1 MARAAHHAPRQAL
14 SHYRKIACDGHFTSR
29 YHAAARTSCHVC
41 ITSVKTPPIMAPPLN
56 TPSALISFEKLNF
69 GGVVFRAKRDPFPA
83 RPRPVS
89 GVGRDYT
96 IPIPPFAIRFPP
108 VARWRAAAQSR
119 RRLPRKKANRSRD
132 PRSEERRAGEKGR

>member
-41 ITSVKTPPIMAPPLN
+41 ITSVKTPPIMTPPLN

-83 RPRPVS
+83 RPRSVS
-89 GVGRDYT
+89 GVGRGLYDSYS
-96 IPIPPFAIRFPP
+96 PVCNKFP
-108 VARWRAAAQSR
+108 
-119 RRLPRKKANRSRD
+119 
-132 PRSEERRAGEKGR
+132 